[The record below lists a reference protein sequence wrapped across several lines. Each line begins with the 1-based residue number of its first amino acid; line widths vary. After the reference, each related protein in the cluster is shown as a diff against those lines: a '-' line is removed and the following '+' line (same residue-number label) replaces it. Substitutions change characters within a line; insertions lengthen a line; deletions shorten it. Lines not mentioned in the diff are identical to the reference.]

1 MRLLNQKIG
10 GIGQKFVNIADKVD
24 VISPMIFPSHWVNY
38 ALDVKDPDK
47 DPYEIVKR
55 YMVIEKGYVKTLNPS
70 PISRPWIQAF
80 TADFLGEGNYQLY
93 TADVISEE
101 IQALKEA
108 GVTEYLLWNA
118 ASQYST
124 EIKF

>member
-1 MRLLNQKIG
+1 MGFIYQRIFLAHAITESKIG

-70 PISRPWIQAF
+70 PISRLDSSLHGRLPWRRKLSA
-80 TADFLGEGNYQLY
+80 LY
-93 TADVISEE
+93 C
-101 IQALKEA
+101 
-108 GVTEYLLWNA
+108 
-118 ASQYST
+118 
-124 EIKF
+124 